1 MPKSKTSSEQGRA
14 SRRKGKTG
22 ELEVAKLFA
31 AVGIPARRGQQYAGD
46 IEAPDVVV
54 SQEYRDLID
63 VEVKRTERLK
73 LTEWM
78 RQQREDT
85 DNSGNG
91 VIFHRRN
98 LEEWNVILP
107 AEFFL
112 KIFKVYADDI
122 LESGLEF

>member
-1 MPKSKTSSEQGRA
+1 MPKDKSAQGRA

-22 ELEVAKLFA
+22 ELEVAKLFSD
-31 AVGIPARRGQQYAGD
+31 VGIPARRGQQYAGD
-46 IEAPDVVV
+46 IEASDVVV
-54 SQEYRDLID
+54 SKEYRDLID

-85 DNSGNG
+85 DDSGNG

-98 LEEWNVILP
+98 LEDWNVILP
-107 AEFFL
+107 ADFFL